1 MTERILSFDI
11 DLCRI
16 HAVSNY
22 KGVISYAA
30 AEPPFEE
37 IGDHDTVLIEVASP
51 MFYGKSSMGEIN
63 NRFKWAIFNG
73 MTAGR
78 LFQYTAANYMHVKV
92 LASPSNQWTMGHPE
106 KVRHT
111 LANLTGLNHDLRECY
126 CMQFYYGTNPEKWTP
141 FEAYFSGLSKAK
153 KKGGPKC

>member
-1 MTERILSFDI
+1 MERILSFDI

-16 HAVSNY
+16 HSVSSH
-22 KGVISYAA
+22 KGVVSSSAA
-30 AEPPFEE
+30 VPPFDA
-37 IGDHDTVLIEVASP
+37 IGEHDTVLIEVASP

-78 LFQYTAANYMHVKV
+78 LFQYASVNCPAVKV

-111 LANLTGLNHDLRECY
+111 IANLAGLNHDLRECY
-126 CMQFYYGTNPEKWTP
+126 CMQFYYRTNPEKWMP
-141 FEAYFSGLSKAK
+141 FETYFNGLSKAK
-153 KKGGPKC
+153 KKGEVQC